1 MLKAKKWMT
10 PALIASSGIA
20 FNGCLGAFW
29 DGLWNTGWPREPRWL
44 NIASDIIKVIILP
57 GT

>member
-1 MLKAKKWMT
+1 MLKKTKWT
-10 PALIASSGIA
+10 TLVLLAGSGIA

-29 DGLWNTGWPREPRWL
+29 DGVWNSGWPQDQRWL